1 MFWAGRACKSRAHL
15 YFKTQTVFLFAT
27 GAGRETRDSVS
38 DVIALLRAEGPP
50 AKGKEVEEEQS
61 SDSGT
66 ESSQPGE
73 YEESDE

>member
-1 MFWAGRACKSRAHL
+1 MFL
-15 YFKTQTVFLFAT
+15 LDP
-27 GAGRETRDSVS
+27 GAGREARDSLS

-50 AKGKEVEEEQS
+50 PRGKEAGEEEHS